1 MMQEFVQQAKNL
13 MSDMIGQI
21 HTAIPGT
28 ISSFDPASCQAT
40 VQPIGK
46 FKKPDGS
53 TMDFPAVSGV
63 PVVLIQ
69 SSGQQAT
76 VAYPVKSG
84 DGCLLVFSEQALDSW
99 MSGGDQKSE
108 LRFDLTNC
116 MAIPGLFVSGNP
128 VIQEAC
134 SQNAIIIDKNGK
146 RITVSNQNVAIR
158 GDVSIEGN
166 LTITGKIEASGD
178 VTAGPTSLQNHVH
191 SGVDSG
197 PSNTGK
203 PV

>member
-21 HTAIPGT
+21 HTAIPGR

-53 TMDFPAVSGV
+53 TLDFPAVSGV

-69 SSGQQAT
+69 SSGQHAT
-76 VAYPVKSG
+76 IAYPIKSG
-84 DGCLLVFSEQALDSW
+84 DGCLLIFSEQALDSW
-99 MSGGDQKSE
+99 MSGGNQKSE

-116 MAIPGLFVSGNP
+116 MAIPGLFVFGNP
-128 VIQEAC
+128 VVQEAC
-134 SQNAIIIDKNGK
+134 SEDAIIIDNNGK
-146 RITVSNQNVAIR
+146 RITLSNQNIAVR
-158 GDVSIEGN
+158 GDVTIEGN
-166 LTITGKIEASGD
+166 LNINGTITASGG
-178 VTAGPTSLQNHVH
+178 VTGGSISLQNHVH
-191 SGVDSG
+191 SGVETG
-197 PSNTGK
+197 LCNTGR